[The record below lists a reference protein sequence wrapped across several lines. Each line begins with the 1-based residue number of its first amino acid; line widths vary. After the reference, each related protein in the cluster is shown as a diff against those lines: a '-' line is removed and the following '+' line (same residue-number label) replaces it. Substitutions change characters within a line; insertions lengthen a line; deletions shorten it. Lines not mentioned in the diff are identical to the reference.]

1 MIEIEVLKYYGN
13 TALYSVMPPSIF
25 DNLETAALNN
35 QKTCLVD
42 KALFDKMMSDY
53 YLKMN

>member
-35 QKTCLVD
+35 QKTCFVD

>member
-13 TALYSVMPPSIF
+13 TALYSVMPPRIF

-35 QKTCLVD
+35 QKTCFVD

>member
-1 MIEIEVLKYYGN
+1 MTEIEVLKYYGN

-25 DNLETAALNN
+25 DNLATAALNN
-35 QKTCLVD
+35 QKTCFVD